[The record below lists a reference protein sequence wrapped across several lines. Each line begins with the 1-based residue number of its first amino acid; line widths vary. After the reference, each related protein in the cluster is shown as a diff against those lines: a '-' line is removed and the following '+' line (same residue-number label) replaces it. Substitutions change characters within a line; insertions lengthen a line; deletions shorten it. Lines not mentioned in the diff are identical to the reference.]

1 MKSKWGILKTNYGL
15 KTALPQI
22 PDAALGIDIIS
33 VLSSILNA
41 SVKYQK
47 SSEGLI
53 EQMVMIKTGQD
64 SVLGLL
70 CSNITR
76 LVNIGLGLHI

>member
-33 VLSSILNA
+33 VLKSISNA

-53 EQMVMIKTGQD
+53 EQMVMIKDKEEEST
-64 SVLGLL
+64 
-70 CSNITR
+70 
-76 LVNIGLGLHI
+76 

>member
-1 MKSKWGILKTNYGL
+1 M
-15 KTALPQI
+15 PQI

-33 VLSSILNA
+33 VLKSISNA

-53 EQMVMIKTGQD
+53 EQMVMRKDDGSGD
-64 SVLGLL
+64 DFDDGDDKD
-70 CSNITR
+70 
-76 LVNIGLGLHI
+76 

>member
-1 MKSKWGILKTNYGL
+1 M
-15 KTALPQI
+15 PQI

-33 VLSSILNA
+33 VLKSISNA

-53 EQMVMIKTGQD
+53 EQMVMIKDKEEEST
-64 SVLGLL
+64 
-70 CSNITR
+70 
-76 LVNIGLGLHI
+76 